1 MKDIE
6 IKESKVL
13 LEVRRIKEQMAREAA
28 QDPNY
33 YQRMNGLAAKLLP
46 KYRKRVKAAD
56 R

>member
-13 LEVRRIKEQMAREAA
+13 LEVSCIKEQMARETA

-33 YQRMNGLAAKLLP
+33 IISG
-46 KYRKRVKAAD
+46 
-56 R
+56 